1 MIALHAVAALVG
13 TVLVLAVLV
22 SALETVVLPRNGF
35 TRIARCVFAV
45 ADRILV
51 HEWRNSDRRA
61 NLRALY
67 APIALVSLPLVWMIA
82 MTVGFMFVFWG
93 IKTGTMQR
101 SFEVSGSSLFTL
113 GFAEPAGTSR
123 IWLTFI
129 EATIGLGLVALLISY
144 LPTIYSAHHEREKGI
159 IVLRPFAGTPPSPID
174 LLVNLQRLGTLDDP
188 ELWRTVSA
196 WLLEL
201 DQTHTAFPALCYF
214 PESSTDQSWV
224 ASVGSMLDAGAILL
238 SASHLSAAGDVG
250 DAGDAGGVGAGDVGE
265 GADTA
270 AAAAAADAAAEAG
283 LVKARGPMMA
293 VAYGMPTLGRI
304 GMSAGLP
311 IEASPLLLSLMGRSG
326 DAPPTVG
333 VTRAEYL
340 AALDR
345 LTALVEVP
353 EAQRE
358 ECWRRFAWI
367 RSGYDR
373 ALRGLSGLTMAAPA
387 EWTTDRPARVG
398 RPRLLLARPIRVDWD
413 PDPTPHL

>member
-238 SASHLSAAGDVG
+238 SASHLSAAGD
-250 DAGDAGGVGAGDVGE
+250 
-265 GADTA
+265 
-270 AAAAAADAAAEAG
+270 AAAEAG
-283 LVKARGPMMA
+283 MVKARGPMMA

-311 IEASPLLLSLMGRSG
+311 IEASPLLLTLMGRSG
-326 DAPPTVG
+326 EAPPTVG
-333 VTRAEYL
+333 VTRSEYM